1 MNTSHGILFVID
13 DDPKSRKAVA
23 ALASSMKITCET
35 FASAEGFLDRC
46 DPSLTGCALVD
57 FRLGG
62 MDGLQLQERLQ
73 AMGSALSVILISAYA
88 DPSLAIRALKGGAVA
103 FIEKPYQ
110 NDELADA
117 MMKSYGDAA
126 DVNRNANL
134 ERQRHLT
141 VATQSII
148 VSAVLLAGQGALN
161 CVYLAHHDRQQTQ
174 TTPTP
179 TATAKDAATR
189 D

>member
-1 MNTSHGILFVID
+1 MKTSHGTLFVID

-23 ALASSMKITCET
+23 ALASSMKIRCET
-35 FASAEGFLDRC
+35 FASAEGFLDRY

-88 DPSLAIRALKGGAVA
+88 DVSLAVRAMKNGAVA
-103 FIEKPYQ
+103 FIEKPYK

-117 MMKSYGDAA
+117 IRKALDRCTHARQSLAEQA
-126 DVNRNANL
+126 E
-134 ERQRHLT
+134 ERQRPAAQELP
-141 VATQSII
+141 ARCPRI
-148 VSAVLLAGQGALN
+148 QG
-161 CVYLAHHDRQQTQ
+161 
-174 TTPTP
+174 
-179 TATAKDAATR
+179 
-189 D
+189 